1 MTEGGTLGKA
11 RARDGGGARALPGGW
26 SRDLFAGMIGGVLLI
41 AYSLSYAALI
51 FSGPLAPWLAYGV
64 SASLVTGAVSAA
76 IVAARSSLPF
86 TIGGPDGS
94 TSAVTAA
101 LAAAM
106 AERLLARGQGAD
118 LLHPVLIVIA
128 IATALTGLLLCALG
142 LTRAGRA
149 IRFVPYPVVGG
160 FLGATGWVM
169 FAGAIRVITDHRLD
183 PGHLAPLLAPLALAK
198 LGVGGAFALSL
209 YLALRRKPHPLAL
222 PGLILAGVIAG
233 QLALSVAGIA
243 GARAQALG
251 WTFQPR
257 AGVGLTSPLNLAALA
272 HFPWATL
279 PSLAG
284 DLLSVMFVTAI
295 CILLSTTGVEFATR
309 REANLDRELNTF
321 GLANLA
327 AAALGGYAS
336 CTALSRT
343 TINYTAGA
351 RGRASGMTVA
361 ACSALVLAAGPG
373 FLAYVPKFVLGG
385 LLLYLGW
392 TLIQR
397 WLIETV
403 RRVSALEYISLVGV
417 TLIIVQ
423 WGFVAGVMLGV
434 IIGCATFAFS
444 ASRVNAIKFSFD
456 GSEYRSSLDRGANEL
471 AILAERGAEIQGISL
486 QSYLFFGMANRL
498 FEHVKALLA
507 RRPDCR
513 FLVIDFRQVFGFDS
527 AAAHSFAQIKQV
539 AEAAGARLVLVNL
552 TAELEAA
559 FAALDLLSD
568 QVTVAADLDHALE
581 ACENAT
587 IAAHRGQT
595 GEARTLVEWLTVALG
610 DRTHAA
616 ALAAACERSKVAAGD
631 VIARQG
637 DPTDCMHF
645 ILDGRVGIIITL
657 PDGGS
662 LRVRSLG
669 PHTMVGEMGLIT
681 ANTRSATIEAE
692 APTVLY
698 ALSAA
703 AYERIQR
710 ENPNLGQALLAY
722 VIAVMA
728 ERLSFAN
735 RIHGVLQR

>member
-1 MTEGGTLGKA
+1 MAESGTLGGGPAAKSGEA
-11 RARDGGGARALPGGW
+11 RASAGGW
-26 SRDLFAGMIGGVLLI
+26 SRDLFAGSIGGVLLI

-94 TSAVTAA
+94 TSAVTAS

-106 AERLLARGQGAD
+106 AERLIARGQGAD

-128 IATALTGLLLCALG
+128 IATALTGVLLCTLG

-169 FAGAIRVITDHRLD
+169 FVGAIRVITDHRLD
-183 PGHLAPLLAPLALAK
+183 FTHLAPLLAPLALAK

-209 YLALRRKPHPLAL
+209 YLVLRRKPHPLAL
-222 PGLILAGVIAG
+222 PGLILAGVVAG
-233 QLALSVAGIA
+233 QLALRLAGLPA
-243 GARAQALG
+243 ARAQALG
-251 WTFQPR
+251 WTFQPQ
-257 AGVGLTSPLNLAALA
+257 AGVGLTSPLDPVALA
-272 HFPWATL
+272 HFPWAIL

-327 AAALGGYAS
+327 VAAAGGYAN
-336 CTALSRT
+336 CTALART
-343 TINYTAGA
+343 TINYSAGA
-351 RGRASGMTVA
+351 RGRASGLTVA
-361 ACSALVLAAGPG
+361 AFSAAVLAAGPG
-373 FLAYVPKFVLGG
+373 FLAYVPKFALGG

-403 RRVSALEYISLVGV
+403 RRLSPLEYVSLVGV
-417 TLIIVQ
+417 ALIIIQ
-423 WGFVAGVMLGV
+423 WGFVAGVILGV
-434 IIGCATFAFS
+434 VIGCATFAFS

-456 GSEYRSSLDRGANEL
+456 GSEYRSSLDRGATEL
-471 AILAERGAEIQGISL
+471 AILAAHGGEIQGISL
-486 QSYLFFGMANRL
+486 QSYLFFGVANRL

-507 RRPDCR
+507 RQPNCR
-513 FLVIDFRQVFGFDS
+513 FLVMDFRQVFGFDS
-527 AAAHSFAQIKQV
+527 AAAYSFAQIKQ
-539 AEAAGARLVLVNL
+539 AADAAGARLVFVNL
-552 TAELEAA
+552 TAELQSA

-568 QVTVAADLDHALE
+568 DVTVAADLDHALE

-587 IAAHRGQT
+587 IAAHQGKAT
-595 GEARTLVEWLTVALG
+595 EIRTLGLWLGAALG
-610 DRTHAA
+610 DPAHAA
-616 ALAAACERSKVAAGD
+616 ALAAACERIRVDAGE
-631 VIARQG
+631 VIAQQG
-637 DPTDCMHF
+637 DPTDRMHF
-645 ILDGRVGIIITL
+645 ILDGRIGIFIPL
-657 PDGGS
+657 ADGGR

-681 ANTRSATIEAE
+681 ANARSATIEAE
-692 APTVLY
+692 APSILY
-698 ALSAA
+698 ALSAE
-703 AYERIQR
+703 AYKRIQR
-710 ENPNLGQALLAY
+710 ENPALSQALSAY

>member
-1 MTEGGTLGKA
+1 MVESGTPAAGRRGGVL
-11 RARDGGGARALPGGW
+11 GGGASGALG
-26 SRDLFAGMIGGVLLI
+26 RDLFAGSIGGVLLV

-51 FSGPLAPWLAYGV
+51 FSGPLSPWLAYGV

-106 AERLLARGQGAD
+106 ADRLIAEGAGAH
-118 LLHPVLIVIA
+118 LLHPVLIVIGL
-128 IATALTGLLLCALG
+128 ATAATGILLCTLG

-149 IRFVPYPVVGG
+149 IRFVPYPVIGG

-169 FAGAIRVITDHRLD
+169 CVGAIRVVTDHRLD
-183 PGHLAPLLAPLALAK
+183 FTHLDGLAAGLNPAK
-198 LGVGGAFALSL
+198 LGVTALFSLSL
-209 YLALRRKPHPLAL
+209 YLILRRKPHPLAL
-222 PGLILAGVIAG
+222 PGLILTGVAAGLLGLHLSGVS
-233 QLALSVAGIA
+233 LAQ
-243 GARAQALG
+243 ARALG
-251 WTFQPR
+251 WTFQPQ
-257 AGVGLTSPLNLAALA
+257 AGVGLATPWDLDALR
-272 HFPWATL
+272 HFPWHVL

-309 REANLDRELNTF
+309 REANLNRELNTF
-321 GLANLA
+321 GFANLA
-327 AAALGGYAS
+327 SAALGGYAN

-343 TINYTAGA
+343 TINYAAGA
-351 RGRASGMTVA
+351 RGRASGMMVA
-361 ACSALVLAAGPG
+361 ACSAAVLAAGPG

-385 LLLYLGW
+385 LLFYLGW

-397 WLIETV
+397 WLIESA
-403 RRVSALEYISLVGV
+403 RRLSALEYVSLLAV

-423 WGFVAGVMLGV
+423 WGFVAGVFIGV

-456 GSEYRSSLDRGANEL
+456 GSEYRSSLDRGEGEL
-471 AILAERGAEIQGISL
+471 AILAGQGGEIQGVSL

-507 RRPDCR
+507 ERPDCR

-527 AAAHSFAQIKQV
+527 SATHSFAQIKQV
-539 AEAAGARLVLVNL
+539 ADRAGTRLVLVNL
-552 TAELEAA
+552 TPELESA
-559 FAALDLLSD
+559 FAAEGLLSD
-568 QVTVAADLDHALE
+568 EVTVASDLDHALE

-587 IAAHRGQT
+587 IDAHRGQIR
-595 GEARTLVEWLTVALG
+595 EARTLRDWLTSALG
-610 DRTHAA
+610 DAGYA
-616 ALAAACERSKVAAGD
+616 DELARACERVETTAGE

-637 DPTDCMHF
+637 DPTDRMHF
-645 ILDGRVGIIITL
+645 ILEGRVGIIIQA
-657 PDGGS
+657 DEERAI
-662 LRVRSLG
+662 RVRSLG

-681 ANTRSATIEAE
+681 ANPRSATIQAE
-692 APTVLY
+692 VPSVLY
-698 ALSAA
+698 VLSVE
-703 AYERIQR
+703 AYEDIKRD
-710 ENPNLGQALLAY
+710 NPQLSQALMTY

-735 RIHGVLQR
+735 KIHAVLQR